1 MEKKLNLRQLQH
13 KATLEA
19 IRSAVDK
26 MVDSVGF
33 DAMTI
38 RDICKEVDITV
49 GTFYHY
55 FSSKNELLK
64 DRYIRSNEHFQT
76 YYEENLASLDELEAL
91 RLFFDHYFEYS
102 GTRVYQLYKRFMQV
116 RIDEYEKWSETDP
129 DRIRGLILE
138 IIISGQK
145 KGSIRNDRSAED
157 MAEFINIL
165 LQGFTTT
172 YVTYDRE
179 APERT
184 GVKAIIRECID
195 SLGANGS
202 SGR

>member
-1 MEKKLNLRQLQH
+1 MEKKLNMRQLQH

-26 MVDSVGF
+26 MVDTVGF

-64 DRYIRSNEHFQT
+64 DRYVRSNEHFQT
-76 YYEENLASLDELEAL
+76 FYEENLASIDEIEAL
-91 RLFFDHYFEYS
+91 RLFFEHYFEYS
-102 GTRVYQLYKRFMQV
+102 STRVYQLYKRFMQV
-116 RIDEYEKWSETDP
+116 RIDEYEKWAATNP
-129 DRIRGLILE
+129 DRIREIILE
-138 IIISGQK
+138 IIRSGQK
-145 KGSIRNDRSAED
+145 NGSIRTDRRAED
-157 MAEFINIL
+157 MAEFINML
-165 LQGFTTT
+165 LQGFTTA

-179 APERT
+179 APNRT
-184 GVKAIIRECID
+184 GIIEIITECID
-195 SLGANGS
+195 SLGLTGS
-202 SGR
+202 RN

>member
-1 MEKKLNLRQLQH
+1 MEKKLNMRQIQH

-38 RDICKEVDITV
+38 RDICKEVNITI

-76 YYEENLASLDELEAL
+76 FYEENLVSMDELEAL

-102 GTRVYQLYKRFMQV
+102 STRVYQLYKRFMQV
-116 RIDEYEKWSETDP
+116 RIDEYEKWSATDP
-129 DRIRGLILE
+129 DLIRGVILQIIQNGQKHGRIRT
-138 IIISGQK
+138 
-145 KGSIRNDRSAED
+145 DRSAED
-157 MAEFINIL
+157 MAEFVNIV

-179 APERT
+179 APKRNGIKE
-184 GVKAIIRECID
+184 IIKECID
-195 SLGANGS
+195 SLGAGS
-202 SGR
+202 SKEQ

>member
-1 MEKKLNLRQLQH
+1 MEKKLNMRQLQH

-26 MVDSVGF
+26 MVDTVGF

-64 DRYIRSNEHFQT
+64 DRYIRSNEHFQAF
-76 YYEENLASLDELEAL
+76 YEENLASMDEIEAL
-91 RLFFDHYFEYS
+91 RLYFEHYFAYS
-102 GTRVYQLYKRFMQV
+102 STRVYQLYKRFMQV
-116 RIDEYEKWSETDP
+116 RIDEYEKWAATNP
-129 DRIRGLILE
+129 DRIREIILE
-138 IIISGQK
+138 IIVSGQK
-145 KGSIRNDRSAED
+145 NGRIRTDRSAED
-157 MAEFINIL
+157 MAEFINML
-165 LQGFTTT
+165 LQGFTTA

-179 APERT
+179 APGRT
-184 GVKAIIRECID
+184 GIIKIITECID
-195 SLGANGS
+195 SLKA
-202 SGR
+202 